1 MSSEDAFDG
10 LWQIAVTAGDWRADL
25 RVTYRR
31 R

>member
-10 LWQIAVTAGDWRADL
+10 LWQIAVTPGDWRDEL
-25 RVTYRR
+25 RVTHRR